1 MRNEKTAL
9 NQIAAEVKE
18 KLNEYVDQWL
28 QKFAEDIQKL
38 DTFPTIDQLEETM
51 ITLDMETRRMFLE
64 MLSQCLSNVDE
75 KQVVSS
81 KKRVPTQRSDTPK
94 QRPRFKKF
102 ADIIRKNYIQQ
113 DSVECG

>member
-1 MRNEKTAL
+1 MGYNTAQGGALKNWVGHTMRNEKTAL

-28 QKFAEDIQKL
+28 QIFAEDIQKL

-81 KKRVPTQRSDTPK
+81 KKTSSNSK
-94 QRPRFKKF
+94 
-102 ADIIRKNYIQQ
+102 
-113 DSVECG
+113 E